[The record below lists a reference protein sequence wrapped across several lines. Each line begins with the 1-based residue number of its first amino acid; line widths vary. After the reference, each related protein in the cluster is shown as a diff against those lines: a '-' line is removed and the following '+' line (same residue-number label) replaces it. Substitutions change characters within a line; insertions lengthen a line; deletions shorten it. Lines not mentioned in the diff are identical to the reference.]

1 MSRIM
6 NGLLA
11 AVILLLVSSSAV
23 AADQRIVLGILPV
36 YDASAES
43 LAESFPPNLTF
54 LIYQELLKSP
64 DINPVLL
71 SPGGLYETDGED
83 WIVDYA
89 HKAKV
94 DAVLVTRLLP
104 TVRVNDRR
112 RQIKYEVQVLD
123 VNTGKRSLKALND
136 SVQVATGDLFV
147 AASNTNTSAAYRIFF
162 GTPQEFRKQ
171 PLGRAALK
179 LVDWTR
185 EYLTSTLTALQPT
198 RSGADPVL
206 TNPAPCQI
214 NFRIRYAAKRTSSK
228 SYSVLANDKDES
240 STIREGVA
248 QFPMEPGPL
257 AIRAQ
262 VVDAPYKMDIEP
274 LYQNST
280 ILDCYSKEHTLVLE
294 LGNAGEA
301 LLHWE

>member
-1 MSRIM
+1 MLRIM
-6 NGLLA
+6 KGLLA
-11 AVILLLVSSSAV
+11 AVVLLLVPSSAV

-36 YDASAES
+36 YDATAES
-43 LAESFPPNLTF
+43 LTESFPPNLTF
-54 LIYQELLKSP
+54 LMYQELLKSP

-71 SPGGLYETDGED
+71 SPGGLYEPEGED
-83 WIVDYA
+83 WIIGYA
-89 HKAKV
+89 RKVKV

-112 RQIKYEVQVLD
+112 RQIKFEVQVLD
-123 VNTGKRSLKALND
+123 VNAGKRSLKALND
-136 SVQVATGDLFV
+136 SVQVATGDLLV
-147 AASNTNTSAAYRIFF
+147 AASNTNPSAAYRNFF

-171 PLGRAALK
+171 PLGKVALK

-198 RSGADPVL
+198 RSGADPLVSS
-206 TNPAPCQI
+206 PAPCQVS
-214 NFRIRYAAKRTSSK
+214 FRVRYVTKRTSSK
-228 SYSVLANDKDES
+228 SYSILANDKDES

-257 AIRAQ
+257 AVRVQ
-262 VVDAPYKMDIEP
+262 VVDAPYRMPTEP
-274 LYQNST
+274 LYQDST
-280 ILDCYSKEHTLVLE
+280 LLDCYSKEHTLVLE
-294 LGNAGEA
+294 VGNAGEG